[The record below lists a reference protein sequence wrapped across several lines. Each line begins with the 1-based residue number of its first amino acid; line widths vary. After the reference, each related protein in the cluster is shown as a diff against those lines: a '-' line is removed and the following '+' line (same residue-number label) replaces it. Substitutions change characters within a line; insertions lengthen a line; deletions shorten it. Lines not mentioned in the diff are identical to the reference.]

1 MGSYL
6 LAACDNIQKGHYIS
20 PKQLTN
26 WLVTLFIMS
35 HTCDKLFNSVTPNKS
50 KSKQLANA
58 VWGLF
63 VAIYRCSQAVTALQ
77 SAIKGEPLND
87 SLDMTSNTLHTWQ
100 RWNWQPIL
108 LLEASSPFPNSC
120 LHVCSLHFSP
130 ASCSC
135 WKRGEGGT
143 VFLCN
148 RARAV
153 RGCSVGTSSG
163 QQETGRALWLLT
175 RRDTAGKML
184 LVTHN
189 FQLTTGMHWISWK
202 LGSFSS

>member
-1 MGSYL
+1 MLINYSRTKLQPCFIKKKLLPFLLYFRKWVVGAFFLFVTCCPVRPYYFHKDLTIMGSYL

-77 SAIKGEPLND
+77 SAI
-87 SLDMTSNTLHTWQ
+87 
-100 RWNWQPIL
+100 R
-108 LLEASSPFPNSC
+108 
-120 LHVCSLHFSP
+120 
-130 ASCSC
+130 
-135 WKRGEGGT
+135 GGT
-143 VFLCN
+143 P
-148 RARAV
+148 
-153 RGCSVGTSSG
+153 
-163 QQETGRALWLLT
+163 
-175 RRDTAGKML
+175 
-184 LVTHN
+184 
-189 FQLTTGMHWISWK
+189 
-202 LGSFSS
+202 